1 MASSKRVSVFHP
13 LRGPAFT
20 TTIFLDMTC
29 SFGLKWRSLH
39 GSFRVSVCGAVRIG
53 ARGALALAPPLPQLH
68 PECASHQP
76 RLSLPAH
83 YFAPIVLLLM
93 EAGPFAVVPD
103 LMSPYRPS
111 ATSITHRCSLWP
123 LARCYPWLGT
133 ARFRL
138 LPAAAFGLMLSA
150 DVSLEF
156 PLRVSTCS

>member
-1 MASSKRVSVFHP
+1 
-13 LRGPAFT
+13 
-20 TTIFLDMTC
+20 
-29 SFGLKWRSLH
+29 
-39 GSFRVSVCGAVRIG
+39 
-53 ARGALALAPPLPQLH
+53 
-68 PECASHQP
+68 
-76 RLSLPAH
+76 
-83 YFAPIVLLLM
+83 M

-103 LMSPYRPS
+103 LMSPHRPS
-111 ATSITHRCSLWP
+111 VTSITHRCSLWP